1 MHKTHGFLRPTYSI
15 DRQLQFSWS
24 IMRLPVAVAVAQRA
38 LLQAGMRDQYFNGRL
53 TSVDLQVTILLS
65 SRQRQGSKRL
75 LQAPKVIM

>member
-1 MHKTHGFLRPTYSI
+1 MHKNPGFLRPTYSI
-15 DRQLQFSWS
+15 DRQLQFSWN

-38 LLQAGMRDQYFNGRL
+38 LLQAGTRGKYFNERL
-53 TSVDLQVTILLS
+53 TSVDLHVKILSS